1 MFRSVS
7 AALVVG
13 LAVCTPPPAPTQA
26 PQLTPGPPARA
37 PIVDVRARVIDI
49 ELRIGTL
56 DESIIDADT
65 PTSGRITMAADVLF
79 AFDKATVTAEAGRRL
94 AQAATILKREAG
106 GERVRIDGHTD
117 AKGGDAYNRA
127 LSLRRAEAVERAL
140 TPLLEGTGIT
150 FAVDGHGATAPVADN
165 TMTDEHGQVVDN
177 PKGRAKN
184 RRVEIA
190 FSR

>member
-7 AALVVG
+7 VALAVG
-13 LAVCTPPPAPTQA
+13 LALWTPSPAPTQSPDPA
-26 PQLTPGPPARA
+26 PGPLARA
-37 PIVDVRARVIDI
+37 PIVDVRAPVIDI
-49 ELRIGTL
+49 ELRISTL

-65 PTSGRITMAADVLF
+65 PTSNKITMAADVLF
-79 AFDKATVTAEAGRRL
+79 AFDEATLTAKARERL
-94 AQAATILKREAG
+94 AQAAAMLKQEAG
-106 GERVRIDGHTD
+106 GKRVRIDGHTD

-140 TPLLEGTGIT
+140 APLLEGTGIT
-150 FAVDGHGATAPVADN
+150 FAVDGHGATAPVAPN
-165 TMTDEHGQVVDN
+165 TMTDEDGLVVDN

-184 RRVEIA
+184 RRVEIT